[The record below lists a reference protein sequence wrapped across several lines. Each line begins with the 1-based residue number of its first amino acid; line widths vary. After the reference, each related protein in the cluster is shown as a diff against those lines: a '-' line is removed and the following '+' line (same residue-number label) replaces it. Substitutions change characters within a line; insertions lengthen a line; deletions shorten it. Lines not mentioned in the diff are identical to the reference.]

1 MHILLCTLMRG
12 VGEQGLVAEDVTN
25 LTDLSRRRA
34 DAAKQ
39 LHLRPPWR
47 VDYLQE
53 LQARCASVLPSVIA
67 AWRSRSAATVGV
79 AL

>member
-1 MHILLCTLMRG
+1 VWL
-12 VGEQGLVAEDVTN
+12 EQGLVAEDVTN

-39 LHLRPPWR
+39 LRLRPPWQ

-53 LQARCASVLPSVIA
+53 LQARCASVLPPVIA
-67 AWRSRSAATVGV
+67 A
-79 AL
+79 